1 MKNSSASEFAHSSY
15 SALVSRSLTASDV
28 EVSLLPFY
36 LGLDFDARRRRF
48 GGGVCDDAIRQHC
61 RALNLD
67 NAIVLACS
75 GRAGLIAAIELH
87 PLVHDWENTELA
99 LAECAEADRT
109 TIVAHLLQLAAF
121 AAGKSRLRYACRS
134 ILLIRARLSRIAAR
148 NGACASAGRWTSVR
162 ATRISNS
169 APLFGESDVGAPFLP
184 ALQTARTND

>member
-15 SALVSRSLTASDV
+15 SALVFKSLTASDV

-36 LGLDFDARRRRF
+36 LGLDFDARRGRF
-48 GGGVCDDAIRQHC
+48 GGGVCDDAIGQHC

-87 PLVHDWENTELA
+87 PLVHDWEDTELA

-109 TIVAHLLQLAAF
+109 KLSHIFCSLRPSLPESAA
-121 AAGKSRLRYACRS
+121 AL
-134 ILLIRARLSRIAAR
+134 RLSFHLAHPSETFS
-148 NGACASAGRWTSVR
+148 NCCAEWGVCECRQMD
-162 ATRISNS
+162 
-169 APLFGESDVGAPFLP
+169 FD
-184 ALQTARTND
+184 